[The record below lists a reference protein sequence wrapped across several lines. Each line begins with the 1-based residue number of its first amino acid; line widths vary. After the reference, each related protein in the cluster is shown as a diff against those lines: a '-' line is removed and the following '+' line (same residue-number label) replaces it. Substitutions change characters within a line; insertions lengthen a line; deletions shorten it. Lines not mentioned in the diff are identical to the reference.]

1 MGLNDLTLEK
11 LIGEINGYKQ
21 KMQTL
26 YEDYGHAAQDLQD
39 RINVL
44 GYSLNEHLKDVKDS
58 MTSTP
63 PRLLT
68 LETKYVSGEVNE
80 QEYRV
85 QKNEFKILLQRNLNT
100 IEDIKN
106 MITTLSLIEARPLGP
121 AEIRAA
127 PQYPVATPATPSP
140 PSTLISRAYGPTL
153 VDRSK
158 PNFFAEKPLISP
170 IQVTTQVQPSTAPIQ
185 NPASLPDSTA
195 NWQPTPSSS
204 THEQTETIQANT
216 TIETV
221 EANPTPTLM
230 SPQPS
235 VSDVAAPLAE
245 TTEQQIGITVSNEE
259 TIPSPSTNNTLPS
272 IAPQPEIVTAT
283 EAPSAIADVNLA
295 TASLGEVVDTTT
307 DPIEASSED
316 VDALTVKVVD
326 DIPIVEA
333 SSAVAS
339 SETQLQPSSL
349 GGAGPGD
356 ISAIAQSAPDLAQL
370 SPSQPTPFYKVVC
383 PKCGA
388 DVPQPT
394 KVWELKGG
402 KSKKNVLIGL
412 FQCQDCRV
420 KFREALSREII

>member
-26 YEDYGHAAQDLQD
+26 YEDYGHAAQELQD

-153 VDRSK
+153 EDRSK

-170 IQVTTQVQPSTAPIQ
+170 IQVTTQVQPPTIQ
-185 NPASLPDSTA
+185 DPAQLQDATV
-195 NWQPTPSSS
+195 NWQ
-204 THEQTETIQANT
+204 
-216 TIETV
+216 
-221 EANPTPTLM
+221 
-230 SPQPS
+230 
-235 VSDVAAPLAE
+235 
-245 TTEQQIGITVSNEE
+245 
-259 TIPSPSTNNTLPS
+259 
-272 IAPQPEIVTAT
+272 
-283 EAPSAIADVNLA
+283 
-295 TASLGEVVDTTT
+295 
-307 DPIEASSED
+307 
-316 VDALTVKVVD
+316 
-326 DIPIVEA
+326 
-333 SSAVAS
+333 
-339 SETQLQPSSL
+339 
-349 GGAGPGD
+349 
-356 ISAIAQSAPDLAQL
+356 
-370 SPSQPTPFYKVVC
+370 
-383 PKCGA
+383 
-388 DVPQPT
+388 
-394 KVWELKGG
+394 
-402 KSKKNVLIGL
+402 
-412 FQCQDCRV
+412 
-420 KFREALSREII
+420 

>member
-26 YEDYGHAAQDLQD
+26 YEDYGHAAQELQD

-121 AEIRAA
+121 AEIRAV

-153 VDRSK
+153 EDRSK

-170 IQVTTQVQPSTAPIQ
+170 VQVTTQVQPPTIQ
-185 NPASLPDSTA
+185 NPTQLQDATV
-195 NWQPTPSSS
+195 NWQPTPSTSI
-204 THEQTETIQANT
+204 HEQTETIQANT

-221 EANPTPTLM
+221 EANPTPTLI

-235 VSDVAAPLAE
+235 IPEAAAPLEE
-245 TTEQQIGITVSNEE
+245 TTDQQIGTTASNEE
-259 TIPSPSTNNTLPS
+259 TIPSPSTNDTLPS
-272 IAPQPEIVTAT
+272 IAPQPEIETAT
-283 EAPSAIADVNLA
+283 EAPSAIVDANLT
-295 TASLGEVVDTTT
+295 TASLRDVVDTTAA
-307 DPIEASSED
+307 PIEASSED

-326 DIPIVEA
+326 DIPIVDA
-333 SSAVAS
+333 SSAVVS

>member
-1 MGLNDLTLEK
+1 
-11 LIGEINGYKQ
+11 
-21 KMQTL
+21 MQTL
-26 YEDYGHAAQDLQD
+26 YEDYGHAAQELQD

-153 VDRSK
+153 EDRSK

-170 IQVTTQVQPSTAPIQ
+170 IQVTTQVQQPTPPIQ
-185 NPASLPDSTA
+185 SPTSLADSTT
-195 NWQPTPSSS
+195 NWQQTPSSS
-204 THEQTETIQANT
+204 IHERTESIQANT

-221 EANPTPTLM
+221 EANPTP
-230 SPQPS
+230 QPS
-235 VSDVAAPLAE
+235 IPEAAAPIAD
-245 TTEQQIGITVSNEE
+245 TTEQQVGTTASNEE
-259 TIPSPSTNNTLPS
+259 TIPGPSTNDTLLS
-272 IAPQPEIVTAT
+272 LAPQPEIVTAT
-283 EAPSAIADVNLA
+283 EAPSAIADVNLT
-295 TASLGEVVDTTT
+295 TASLGDVVDTTAA
-307 DPIEASSED
+307 PIEASSED

-333 SSAVAS
+333 SSALAS

-356 ISAIAQSAPDLAQL
+356 VSTIAQSAPDLAQL

>member
-26 YEDYGHAAQDLQD
+26 YEDYGHAAQELQD

-106 MITTLSLIEARPLGP
+106 MITTLSLIDARPLGP

-127 PQYPVATPATPSP
+127 PQFPVSTPATPSP
-140 PSTLISRAYGPTL
+140 PSTLTSRAYGPTL

-158 PNFFAEKPLISP
+158 PNFFAEKPSISP
-170 IQVTTQVQPSTAPIQ
+170 IQVTTQVQPLTSPVQTSTP
-185 NPASLPDSTA
+185 LPDLTP
-195 NWQPTPSSS
+195 NWQPAPSSS
-204 THEQTETIQANT
+204 IHEQSEGVQVNT
-216 TIETV
+216 TTETV
-221 EANPTPTLM
+221 EAHSAPLQSSTPE
-230 SPQPS
+230 
-235 VSDVAAPLAE
+235 VAASVVDTPEQTIESTATNVE
-245 TTEQQIGITVSNEE
+245 TTLN
-259 TIPSPSTNNTLPS
+259 PSTDDTLSS
-272 IAPQPEIVTAT
+272 IVPQPEVGT
-283 EAPSAIADVNLA
+283 ETEPPSAIANVNLT
-295 TASLGEVVDTTT
+295 TASLGEAENTTGA
-307 DPIEASSED
+307 PIEAAAAD
-316 VDALTVKVVD
+316 IDALTVKVVD

-333 SSAVAS
+333 SSALVS
-339 SETQLQPSSL
+339 SETQLQPSLL

-356 ISAIAQSAPDLAQL
+356 ISAGAQPAPDLAQL

>member
-1 MGLNDLTLEK
+1 
-11 LIGEINGYKQ
+11 
-21 KMQTL
+21 
-26 YEDYGHAAQDLQD
+26 
-39 RINVL
+39 
-44 GYSLNEHLKDVKDS
+44 
-58 MTSTP
+58 
-63 PRLLT
+63 
-68 LETKYVSGEVNE
+68 
-80 QEYRV
+80 V
-85 QKNEFKILLQRNLNT
+85 Q
-100 IEDIKN
+100 
-106 MITTLSLIEARPLGP
+106 
-121 AEIRAA
+121 
-127 PQYPVATPATPSP
+127 
-140 PSTLISRAYGPTL
+140 
-153 VDRSK
+153 
-158 PNFFAEKPLISP
+158 
-170 IQVTTQVQPSTAPIQ
+170 
-185 NPASLPDSTA
+185 DSTA
-195 NWQPTPSSS
+195 NWQQTPSSS
-204 THEQTETIQANT
+204 IHEQTESIQTNT

-221 EANPTPTLM
+221 EANPTPTLI

-235 VSDVAAPLAE
+235 VPDVAAPLAE
-245 TTEQQIGITVSNEE
+245 TTEQQIGTIASDEE
-259 TIPSPSTNNTLPS
+259 TIPSPSTNDTLPS
-272 IAPQPEIVTAT
+272 IAPQPEIATAT
-283 EAPSAIADVNLA
+283 EAPSAITDVNLA
-295 TASLGEVVDTTT
+295 TASLGEVVDSTT

>member
-26 YEDYGHAAQDLQD
+26 YEDYGHAAQELQD

-127 PQYPVATPATPSP
+127 PQFPLSTPATPSQP
-140 PSTLISRAYGPTL
+140 PTLTSRAYGPISE
-153 VDRSK
+153 DRSK
-158 PNFFAEKPLISP
+158 PNFFAQNPTISP
-170 IQVTTQVQPSTAPIQ
+170 IQITTQVQP
-185 NPASLPDSTA
+185 
-195 NWQPTPSSS
+195 QPTPV
-204 THEQTETIQANT
+204 QTPALVADTIPDWHPTASFIHDNT
-216 TIETV
+216 ENV
-221 EANPTPTLM
+221 PVN
-230 SPQPS
+230 
-235 VSDVAAPLAE
+235 APIE
-245 TTEQQIGITVSNEE
+245 TTESSLTPTSSQLSTPEVATPAAQAAELHRETTSSIEE
-259 TIPSPSTNNTLPS
+259 TTPTPAISDVLSTTESPEV
-272 IAPQPEIVTAT
+272 EIGT
-283 EAPSAIADVNLA
+283 EAPSATVNADPTLGGTEDIAPLD
-295 TASLGEVVDTTT
+295 ASQ
-307 DPIEASSED
+307 D

-326 DIPIVEA
+326 DIPTIDA
-333 SSAVAS
+333 SSATAS
-339 SETQLQPSSL
+339 TETQLQPSAL
-349 GGAGPGD
+349 GGVGPSYIGA
-356 ISAIAQSAPDLAQL
+356 SVQPAPDLAQL

>member
-26 YEDYGHAAQDLQD
+26 YEDYGHAAQELQD

-127 PQYPVATPATPSP
+127 PQFPVSTPATPSQ
-140 PSTLISRAYGPTL
+140 PSTLTSRAYGPTL
-153 VDRSK
+153 EDRSK
-158 PNFFAEKPLISP
+158 PNFFAQNPTISP
-170 IQVTTQVQPSTAPIQ
+170 IQITTQVQPLPTPVQ
-185 NPASLPDSTA
+185 TPAIIADPSP
-195 NWQPTPSSS
+195 NWQPTASLIHDHAESVPLSAPIETAESGLSLTSPQLSTPEVATPAAEAAEQPIETPTSIEETTSTPAISDALSTSVSS
-204 THEQTETIQANT
+204 EVGVGTETPSATVNADPITAT
-216 TIETV
+216 LGETV
-221 EANPTPTLM
+221 DIAQVEA
-230 SPQPS
+230 
-235 VSDVAAPLAE
+235 
-245 TTEQQIGITVSNEE
+245 
-259 TIPSPSTNNTLPS
+259 
-272 IAPQPEIVTAT
+272 
-283 EAPSAIADVNLA
+283 
-295 TASLGEVVDTTT
+295 
-307 DPIEASSED
+307 SED

-326 DIPIVEA
+326 DIPTIDA
-333 SSAVAS
+333 SSATAS
-339 SETQLQPSSL
+339 TETQLQPTAL
-349 GGAGPGD
+349 GGVGPGD
-356 ISAIAQSAPDLAQL
+356 IGASVQPTPDLAQL

>member
-1 MGLNDLTLEK
+1 
-11 LIGEINGYKQ
+11 
-21 KMQTL
+21 
-26 YEDYGHAAQDLQD
+26 
-39 RINVL
+39 
-44 GYSLNEHLKDVKDS
+44 

-153 VDRSK
+153 EDRSK
-158 PNFFAEKPLISP
+158 PNFFAEKPLIST
-170 IQVTTQVQPSTAPIQ
+170 IQVTTQVQQPTPPIQ
-185 NPASLPDSTA
+185 NPTSSADSTT
-195 NWQPTPSSS
+195 NWQQTPSSS
-204 THEQTETIQANT
+204 IHERTESIQANT

-221 EANPTPTLM
+221 EANPTP
-230 SPQPS
+230 QPS
-235 VSDVAAPLAE
+235 IPEAAAPIAD
-245 TTEQQIGITVSNEE
+245 TTEQQVGTTASNEE
-259 TIPSPSTNNTLPS
+259 TIPSPSTNDTLPS
-272 IAPQPEIVTAT
+272 LAPQPEVVTAT
-283 EAPSAIADVNLA
+283 EAPSAIADVNLT
-295 TASLGEVVDTTT
+295 TASLGDVVDTTAA
-307 DPIEASSED
+307 PIEASSED

-333 SSAVAS
+333 SSALAS

-356 ISAIAQSAPDLAQL
+356 ISTIAQSAPDLAQL

>member
-26 YEDYGHAAQDLQD
+26 YEDYGHAAQELQD

-127 PQYPVATPATPSP
+127 PQFPVSLPATPSQ
-140 PSTLISRAYGPTL
+140 PSTLTSRAYGPTSE
-153 VDRSK
+153 DRSK
-158 PNFFAEKPLISP
+158 PNFFAQNPTISP
-170 IQVTTQVQPSTAPIQ
+170 VQITTQVQPQSTPVQSPAIVADPTPNWHPTASLIHDDTESVPVSAPI
-185 NPASLPDSTA
+185 
-195 NWQPTPSSS
+195 
-204 THEQTETIQANT
+204 
-216 TIETV
+216 
-221 EANPTPTLM
+221 
-230 SPQPS
+230 
-235 VSDVAAPLAE
+235 E
-245 TTEQQIGITVSNEE
+245 TTESGLSLTPTSPQLSTPEVATPAIEAADQQIETATSIDEAPAAISNSLSTTVS
-259 TIPSPSTNNTLPS
+259 
-272 IAPQPEIVTAT
+272 PEAGLGT
-283 EAPSAIADVNLA
+283 EAPSATVIGDPTTANLG
-295 TASLGEVVDTTT
+295 SVDTT
-307 DPIEASSED
+307 PVEASQD

-326 DIPIVEA
+326 DIPTIDA
-333 SSAVAS
+333 SSATAS
-339 SETQLQPSSL
+339 TETQLQPTAL
-349 GGAGPGD
+349 GGVGPGD
-356 ISAIAQSAPDLAQL
+356 IGASVQPAPDLAQL

>member
-26 YEDYGHAAQDLQD
+26 YEDYGHAAQELQD

-68 LETKYVSGEVNE
+68 LETRYVSGEVNE

-127 PQYPVATPATPSP
+127 PQFPVSTPATPSQP
-140 PSTLISRAYGPTL
+140 PTLTSRAYGPTL
-153 VDRSK
+153 EDRSK
-158 PNFFAEKPLISP
+158 PNFFAQNPTISP
-170 IQVTTQVQPSTAPIQ
+170 VQIETQVQPLPLPVQT
-185 NPASLPDSTA
+185 PALIAD
-195 NWQPTPSSS
+195 PTPNWHPTASS
-204 THEQTETIQANT
+204 TLEQTENVPVSAP
-216 TIETV
+216 IETAETRV
-221 EANPTPTLM
+221 SPTPT
-230 SPQPS
+230 SPQLSTPE
-235 VSDVAAPLAE
+235 VAATSAEAIQQPIIETPSTIEE
-245 TTEQQIGITVSNEE
+245 TTSTPALNDTLSTTTISPEAGIGTDAPIT
-259 TIPSPSTNNTLPS
+259 
-272 IAPQPEIVTAT
+272 IANADMTAANLGAT
-283 EAPSAIADVNLA
+283 ADVPVA
-295 TASLGEVVDTTT
+295 
-307 DPIEASSED
+307 PFEASSED
-316 VDALTVKVVD
+316 IDALTVKVVD
-326 DIPIVEA
+326 DIRTIDA
-333 SSAVAS
+333 SSATAS
-339 SETQLQPSSL
+339 TETQLQPSPL
-349 GGAGPGD
+349 GGVGSGD
-356 ISAIAQSAPDLAQL
+356 IGASVQPAPDLAQL

>member
-1 MGLNDLTLEK
+1 
-11 LIGEINGYKQ
+11 
-21 KMQTL
+21 MQTL
-26 YEDYGHAAQDLQD
+26 YEDYGHAAQELQD

-153 VDRSK
+153 EDRSK
-158 PNFFAEKPLISP
+158 PNFFAEKPLIST
-170 IQVTTQVQPSTAPIQ
+170 IQVTTQVQQPTPPIQ
-185 NPASLPDSTA
+185 NPTSLADSTT
-195 NWQPTPSSS
+195 NWQQTPSSS
-204 THEQTETIQANT
+204 IHERTESIQANT

-221 EANPTPTLM
+221 EANPTP
-230 SPQPS
+230 QPS
-235 VSDVAAPLAE
+235 IPEAAAPIAD
-245 TTEQQIGITVSNEE
+245 TTEQQVGTTASNDE
-259 TIPSPSTNNTLPS
+259 TIPGPSTNDTLLS
-272 IAPQPEIVTAT
+272 LAPQPEIVTAT
-283 EAPSAIADVNLA
+283 EAPSAIADVNLT
-295 TASLGEVVDTTT
+295 TASLGDVVDTTAA
-307 DPIEASSED
+307 PIEASSED

-333 SSAVAS
+333 SSALAS

-356 ISAIAQSAPDLAQL
+356 VSTIAQSAPDLAQL

>member
-26 YEDYGHAAQDLQD
+26 YEDYGHAAQELQD

-85 QKNEFKILLQRNLNT
+85 QKGEFKILLQRNLNT

-127 PQYPVATPATPSP
+127 PQFPVSTPATPSQ
-140 PSTLISRAYGPTL
+140 PSTLTSRAYGPTSE
-153 VDRSK
+153 DRSK
-158 PNFFAEKPLISP
+158 PNFFAQNPTISP
-170 IQVTTQVQPSTAPIQ
+170 IQITTQVQPLPQPVQT
-185 NPASLPDSTA
+185 PALIADTPP
-195 NWQPTPSSS
+195 NWQPAASLIPDN
-204 THEQTETIQANT
+204 TENVPVSAPINT
-216 TIETV
+216 TESGLSLTPPSPQLSTPELATPAAEAAEQPIETPNST
-221 EANPTPTLM
+221 EETTPTPAL
-230 SPQPS
+230 
-235 VSDVAAPLAE
+235 
-245 TTEQQIGITVSNEE
+245 
-259 TIPSPSTNNTLPS
+259 NNTLS
-272 IAPQPEIVTAT
+272 TTLSPEASTSTESLSTTANADLTTAT
-283 EAPSAIADVNLA
+283 VEGTADIPVAPV
-295 TASLGEVVDTTT
+295 
-307 DPIEASSED
+307 EASED
-316 VDALTVKVVD
+316 IDALTVKVVD
-326 DIPIVEA
+326 DIPTIDA
-333 SSAVAS
+333 SSATAS
-339 SETQLQPSSL
+339 TETQLQPSPL
-349 GGAGPGD
+349 GGVGPGD
-356 ISAIAQSAPDLAQL
+356 IGTSVQPAPDLAQL